1 MILWG
6 VHALFSNL
14 VLTAYFT
21 CVKLFG
27 DFWFGLFFG
36 SFGCLETK

>member
-21 CVKLFG
+21 CVKFG